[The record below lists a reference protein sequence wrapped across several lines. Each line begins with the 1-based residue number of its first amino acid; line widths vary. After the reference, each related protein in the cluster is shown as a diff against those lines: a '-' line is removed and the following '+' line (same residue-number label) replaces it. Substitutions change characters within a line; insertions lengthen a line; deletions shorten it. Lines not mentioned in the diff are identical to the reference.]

1 MSETIGLPARESG
14 APAMR
19 YTLRSRA
26 PYALPSQPFTSRIAF
41 AAAHVVARSCDEI
54 DWDQTMAYRRHL
66 WAHGFALAEA
76 MDTSQRGMGLSWDD
90 AQTLIRLSVAEA
102 KSCGGK
108 IFCGAGTDH
117 LDLTQSAKYSLDDI
131 VRAYAHQIEIVQ
143 RLGGRVI
150 LMASR
155 ALAASARSA
164 DDYAHVYERVLSHVD
179 QPVIVHWLGEMF
191 DPRLAGYWGSRD
203 SSIAMNNCLDV
214 LHVNQDKIDGIKI
227 SLLDAQRE
235 IDMRRKLPGKMRMYT
250 GDDFN
255 YPELILG
262 DGEYYSEALLGIFDA
277 IAPAAAAAFHA
288 LDVGDVTRYKEIFA
302 PTVTLSRHI
311 FKAPTYFYKTGIT
324 FLAWLNAH
332 QEKFVMLD
340 DQQTARSKAHF
351 AELFVLADEAGVLRC
366 PEQAAQRAREFFAEV
381 D

>member
-1 MSETIGLPARESG
+1 
-14 APAMR
+14 MR

-26 PYALPSQPFTSRIAF
+26 PYPLPSQPFESRIAF
-41 AAAHVVARSCDEI
+41 AAAHVVASSRDQI
-54 DWDQTMAYRRHL
+54 DWEQTIAYRRHL

-76 MDTSQRGMGLSWDD
+76 MDTSQRGMGLSWED
-90 AQTLIRLSVAEA
+90 AQTLIRLSVTEA

-117 LDLTQSAKYSLDDI
+117 LAHANSATYSLDDI
-131 VRAYAHQIEIVQ
+131 VHAYLHQIETIQ

-150 LMASR
+150 VMASR
-155 ALAASARSA
+155 ALAANARSA
-164 DDYAHVYERVLSHVD
+164 HDYATVYKRILAYTD

-191 DPRLAGYWGSRD
+191 DPQLAGYWGSRD
-203 SSIAMNNCLDV
+203 LNEATKNCLEI
-214 LHVNQDKIDGIKI
+214 LNANQHKIDGIKV

-235 IDMRRKLPGKMRMYT
+235 IDMRRQLPGMIRMYT

-255 YPELILG
+255 YPKLILG
-262 DGEYYSEALLGIFDA
+262 DGEYYSDALLGIFDA

-288 LDVGDVTRYKEIFA
+288 LDVGDVTRYNEIFA

-324 FLAWLNAH
+324 FLAWLNGH
-332 QEKFVMLD
+332 QERFVMLG
-340 DQQTARSKAHF
+340 DQQTARSKTHL

-366 PEQAAQRAREFFAEV
+366 PELAAQRAREFFAEV

>member
-1 MSETIGLPARESG
+1 MSETIWLPARESG

-26 PYALPSQPFTSRIAF
+26 PYALPSQPFKSRIAF

-54 DWDQTMAYRRHL
+54 DWEQTMAYRRHL

-76 MDTSQRGMGLSWDD
+76 MDTSQRGMGLSWED

-117 LDLTQSAKYSLDDI
+117 LAHANSATYSLDDI
-131 VRAYAHQIEIVQ
+131 VHAYLHQIETIQ

-164 DDYAHVYERVLSHVD
+164 DDYAHVYERVFSHVD
-179 QPVIVHWLGEMF
+179 QSVIVHWLGEMF
-191 DPRLAGYWGSRD
+191 DPQLAGYWGSRD
-203 SSIAMNNCLDV
+203 LNEATKNCLEI
-214 LHVNQDKIDGIKI
+214 LNANQHKIDGIKV

-235 IDMRRKLPGKMRMYT
+235 IDMRRQLPGMIRMYT

-262 DGEYYSEALLGIFDA
+262 DGEYYSDALLGIFDA

-288 LDVGDVTRYKEIFA
+288 LDAGDVTRYNEIFA

-332 QEKFVMLD
+332 QDKFVMLD

-366 PEQAAQRAREFFAEV
+366 PEQAAERARTFFAEV